1 MKKTSVTF
9 LYMIFG
15 ITFVAAILMGNILA
29 TKQLNLGIGAAPAGI
44 LVFPMTYIMSD
55 IVAEVY
61 GFKAMRKIIW
71 IGFAFTIVQSLLLMI
86 ASVLPAPVWY
96 ANTKGFELI
105 AMQSPRILLGQL
117 LAYVVGEWLNAG
129 VISKMK
135 FLHFSKTNSKKAF
148 SVRAVASTVVGE
160 LADSAIFIPVAFI
173 GINPLNTIL
182 VSVFLQASCKIAY
195 EIIMLPFTNWL
206 VNKVKKYEGIDNV
219 DVDISYKIIG

>member
-29 TKQLNLGIGAAPAGI
+29 TKQLNLGIGVAPAGI

-71 IGFAFTIVQSLLLMI
+71 IGFAFTIIQSLLLML
-86 ASVLPAPVWY
+86 ASILPAPVWY

-117 LAYVVGEWLNAG
+117 LA
-129 VISKMK
+129 
-135 FLHFSKTNSKKAF
+135 FH
-148 SVRAVASTVVGE
+148 
-160 LADSAIFIPVAFI
+160 SA
-173 GINPLNTIL
+173 
-182 VSVFLQASCKIAY
+182 
-195 EIIMLPFTNWL
+195 
-206 VNKVKKYEGIDNV
+206 
-219 DVDISYKIIG
+219 